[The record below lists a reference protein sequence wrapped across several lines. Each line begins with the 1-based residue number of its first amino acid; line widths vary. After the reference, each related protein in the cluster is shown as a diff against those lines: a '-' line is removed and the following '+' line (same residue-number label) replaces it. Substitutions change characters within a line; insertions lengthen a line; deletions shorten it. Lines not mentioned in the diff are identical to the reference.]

1 MQSQK
6 KIFSESAKFYDNFY
20 KKKNYYKEFR
30 YINQFLPKK
39 KLEIFEVGCG
49 TGSYSIFLAKKNK
62 HIHAIDLSDQMILFA
77 KKKIKTKKINNIEFK
92 QLDVLKYKSKKRH
105 DACLMMFNVIN
116 YFTTEKD
123 LKLLFKIIYRS
134 LKSGGIFLFDQW
146 KFSNINKSN
155 FQKRKIKINKTQ
167 ITRYGYTQVDKLNQ
181 KLFINY
187 EYEIKIPFKNKAKKF
202 SESHNLKVH
211 NLKEI
216 KSVIKNK
223 FKIVKYLKWM
233 SVQKKPK
240 KNDNQSFM
248 VLQKI

>member
-1 MQSQK
+1 MQSKK

-20 KKKNYYKEFR
+20 KKKNYHKEFK

-39 KLEIFEVGCG
+39 ELEIFEVGCG
-49 TGSYSIFLAKKNK
+49 TGSYSIFFAKKNK
-62 HIHAIDLSDQMILFA
+62 HVYAIDLSDQMILFA
-77 KKKIKTKKINNIEFK
+77 KKKIKSKKINNIEFK
-92 QLDVLKYKSKKRH
+92 QLDILKYKSKKRH

-123 LKLLFKIIYRS
+123 LKLLFRIIYRS

-155 FQKRKIKINKTQ
+155 FQKRKIKINRTQ
-167 ITRYGYTQVDKLNQ
+167 ITRNGYTRVDKLNR
-181 KLFINY
+181 KLLVNY
-187 EYEIKIPFKNKAKKF
+187 EYEIKKPFKSKVRKF

-211 NLKEI
+211 NLNDI
-216 KSVIKNK
+216 KSIIRNK

-233 SVQKKPK
+233 SVKKKPK